1 MEYLHNHNQTRAL
14 FATHYHELT
23 ALDKRLHR
31 VSLHTMRV
39 KEWQGEIVFLHEVG
53 AGAVDRSYGIH
64 VARLAGLPDSVLAR
78 AEQVLAQLEEK
89 KAAQKPL
96 FDDLP
101 LFANIEK
108 TAPKE
113 SEIEKKLKALDVDNL
128 SPREALDVLYQMKK
142 EIK

>member
-1 MEYLHNHNQTRAL
+1 
-14 FATHYHELT
+14 
-23 ALDKRLHR
+23 
-31 VSLHTMRV
+31 MRV

-64 VARLAGLPDSVLAR
+64 VARLAGLPDLVLAR

-101 LFANIEK
+101 LFASVEK
-108 TAPKE
+108 ATPKE
-113 SEIEKKLKALDVDNL
+113 SEVERKLRTLDVDNL